1 MPPRSSVRT
10 NIVIFT
16 ILGFVVAL
24 LILPFVIAYGTT
36 DPWRPN
42 RYRDASSCPGP
53 GPGSG
58 RGMSSVGPSS
68 TRKRPASLGN
78 VG

>member
-24 LILPFVIAYGTT
+24 LIHFGESRLMDGLHRIV
-36 DPWRPN
+36 N
-42 RYRDASSCPGP
+42 RYTGP
-53 GPGSG
+53 PL
-58 RGMSSVGPSS
+58 P
-68 TRKRPASLGN
+68 
-78 VG
+78 

>member
-24 LILPFVIAYGTT
+24 LIHFIVL
-36 DPWRPN
+36 
-42 RYRDASSCPGP
+42 
-53 GPGSG
+53 
-58 RGMSSVGPSS
+58 SSVRYNWLDNLTPQGTSGMIALYLS
-68 TRKRPASLGN
+68 ALFG
-78 VG
+78 

>member
-24 LILPFVIAYGTT
+24 LIHFIVL
-36 DPWRPN
+36 
-42 RYRDASSCPGP
+42 SSEKYNWLDLTPAGQ
-53 GPGSG
+53 GAALLNLLD
-58 RGMSSVGPSS
+58 VGAVYL
-68 TRKRPASLGN
+68 RALLFF
-78 VG
+78 

>member
-24 LILPFVIAYGTT
+24 LIHFIVL
-36 DPWRPN
+36 
-42 RYRDASSCPGP
+42 
-53 GPGSG
+53 
-58 RGMSSVGPSS
+58 SSVRYNWLDNLTPDGVPG
-68 TRKRPASLGN
+68 AMLVLQYLGMLL
-78 VG
+78 G

>member
-24 LILPFVIAYGTT
+24 LIHFIVL
-36 DPWRPN
+36 
-42 RYRDASSCPGP
+42 
-53 GPGSG
+53 
-58 RGMSSVGPSS
+58 SSVRYNWLDNLTPQGTPA
-68 TRKRPASLGN
+68 ASLLLYYLAAF
-78 VG
+78 V

>member
-24 LILPFVIAYGTT
+24 LIHFIVL
-36 DPWRPN
+36 
-42 RYRDASSCPGP
+42 
-53 GPGSG
+53 
-58 RGMSSVGPSS
+58 SSVRYNWLDNLTPDGTPGALLVL
-68 TRKRPASLGN
+68 PYLSLLLG
-78 VG
+78 

>member
-24 LILPFVIAYGTT
+24 LIHFIVL
-36 DPWRPN
+36 
-42 RYRDASSCPGP
+42 
-53 GPGSG
+53 
-58 RGMSSVGPSS
+58 SS
-68 TRKRPASLGN
+68 TRYNWLDNLGPD
-78 VG
+78 GLPGQATLLYYYLSALL

>member
-24 LILPFVIAYGTT
+24 LIHFIVL
-36 DPWRPN
+36 
-42 RYRDASSCPGP
+42 
-53 GPGSG
+53 
-58 RGMSSVGPSS
+58 SSVRYNWLDNLTPDGV
-68 TRKRPASLGN
+68 PAAGMLLLQY
-78 VG
+78 VGALLA

>member
-24 LILPFVIAYGTT
+24 LIHFIVL
-36 DPWRPN
+36 
-42 RYRDASSCPGP
+42 
-53 GPGSG
+53 
-58 RGMSSVGPSS
+58 SSVRYNWLDNL
-68 TRKRPASLGN
+68 TPAGQQGALLLQYLASFL
-78 VG
+78 